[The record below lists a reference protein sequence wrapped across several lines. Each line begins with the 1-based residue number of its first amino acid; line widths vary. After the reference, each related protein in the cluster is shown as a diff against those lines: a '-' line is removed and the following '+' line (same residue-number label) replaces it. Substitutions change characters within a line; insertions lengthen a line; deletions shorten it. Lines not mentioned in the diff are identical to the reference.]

1 MNLKKKKFIRI
12 IPRLDIKND
21 FLIKGINLEGLRV
34 LGEPYQ
40 FAKFYSETGA
50 DEIHYFDSVA
60 SLYGTNNLEKLVN
73 KTAKNL
79 NIPLCVGGGIRS
91 IEDIESMLNS
101 GADKIS
107 INTAYI
113 ENPKL
118 VSLAAKKFGCSTI
131 SANIEYIRIDKKVFI
146 TKANGRDLIK
156 IDPITWS
163 KRLIDLGIGE
173 LIITSVNHEG
183 LMKGFDKDIVKEI
196 SNFST
201 VPVLIHGG
209 AKNIKNIYDII
220 SETNIDG
227 VVIASILH
235 YETLKKF
242 KVPKN
247 KQTGNLE
254 FLKQKVKDPFDKKIT
269 IAEYKNYLNKKRIN
283 VRNDF

>member
-1 MNLKKKKFIRI
+1 MNLKKKFIRI
-12 IPRLDIKND
+12 IPRLDVKND

-40 FAKFYSETGA
+40 FAKLYSETGA
-50 DEIHYFDSVA
+50 DEIHYFDAVA
-60 SLYGTNNLEKLVN
+60 SLYGTNNLERLVN

-91 IEDIESMLNS
+91 IKNIENILNS

-107 INTAYI
+107 INTAFI

-118 VSLAAKKFGCSTI
+118 VSLAAKKFGSSTI
-131 SANIEYIRIDKKVFI
+131 SASIEYIRIGKRVFI
-146 TKANGRDLIK
+146 SKANGRDLIK
-156 IDPITWS
+156 IDPISWS
-163 KRLIDLGIGE
+163 KKLIDLGVGE
-173 LIITSVNHEG
+173 LIVTSVNHEG

-196 SNFST
+196 SSFST

-209 AKNIKNIYDII
+209 AKNIENIFEII

-247 KQTGNLE
+247 KQIGNLE
-254 FLKQKVKDPFDKKIT
+254 FLKEKIKDSFDKKIS
-269 IAEYKNYLNKKRIN
+269 ISEFKSYLNKKNIN

>member
-1 MNLKKKKFIRI
+1 MNIKKKKFIRI
-12 IPRLDIKND
+12 IPRLDVKND

-34 LGEPYQ
+34 LGIPYQ

-60 SLYGTNNLEKLVN
+60 SLYGTNNLENLIK

-79 NIPLCVGGGIRS
+79 NIPLCVGGGVRS
-91 IEDIESMLNS
+91 IKDIEKMLNS

-107 INTAYI
+107 INTAFI

-118 VSLAAKKFGCSTI
+118 VSYAAKKFGSSTI
-131 SANIEYIRIDKKVFI
+131 SASIEYIRIDKNVFI
-146 TKANGRDLIK
+146 SKSNGRDLIK
-156 IDPITWS
+156 INPITWS
-163 KRLIDLGIGE
+163 KKLIDLGIGE

-183 LMKGFDKDIVKEI
+183 LMKGFEADIVKEI
-196 SNFST
+196 SNFSP

-242 KVPKN
+242 KVPMTK
-247 KQTGNLE
+247 KIGNLE
-254 FLKQKVKDPFDKKIT
+254 FLKQKIQNPFNIKIS
-269 IAEYKNYLNKKRIN
+269 ISEFKNYLNKKGIN